1 MKAKSPLEIY
11 KLLPQTNCGE
21 CGFDTCMSFAAHL
34 LDRSA
39 KPTQCKPLVEQA
51 KKDERAKKKLQQIE
65 ELVAPE
71 IAEVVIGTGDYAV
84 KIGGE
89 DVLHRHELT
98 FFNPTAF
105 FYDIPDTLDD
115 KEIDERCSKVVE
127 YRKFY
132 VGKFLTI
139 EGMAVRCASG
149 DAKRFREVVKKVA
162 GYGRPMILVSL
173 DPKCMRSALEVV
185 SDKRPLIYA
194 ATEDNWREFL
204 KLTLEFK
211 VPVTLRSKDLNTLKS
226 LAVTFRKV
234 GVKDIVLDPITEPLG
249 EGLRRT
255 FERVVQLRRTAIH
268 EDKDIAYPIMVTPIS
283 AWVIEGDD
291 VAKAYWEC
299 VIGAIFIVK
308 YADVMI
314 FKSLEPWTIMPLVI
328 LRQNI
333 YTDPRVPVQVE
344 PGLRKIGNPDENSP
358 VMITTNFALT
368 YYTVES
374 DLTSA
379 KIDCWLLVLDTGGI
393 CVEAAVA
400 GGKFTASGVKE
411 LMKQTKIEEKV
422 KHRYLII
429 PGLAARLKG
438 AIEDE
443 TGWKVLVGPI
453 DSGRIKGWL
462 EQNWPP
468 KNGDKS

>member
-1 MKAKSPLEIY
+1 MKAKSPLDIY
-11 KLLPQTNCGE
+11 RLLPQTNCGE
-21 CGFDTCMSFAAHL
+21 CGYDTCMSFAAHL

-51 KKDERAKKKLQQIE
+51 KKDKKAKEKLEKIIE
-65 ELVAPE
+65 LISPE
-71 IAEVVIGTGDYAV
+71 IAEVVIGVGESAV

-127 YRKFY
+127 YKKFY

-139 EGMAVRCASG
+139 EGMAVRCLSG
-149 DAKRFREVVKKVA
+149 DADRFREVAKKVA
-162 GYGRPMILVSL
+162 GYGRPVILVSL
-173 DPKCMRSALEVV
+173 DAICMRSASEAIA
-185 SDKRPLIYA
+185 DKRPLIYA
-194 ATEDNWREFL
+194 ATEENWREFL
-204 KLTLEFK
+204 ELALEFK
-211 VPVTLRSKDLNTLKS
+211 VPVTIRSKDLDKLKS
-226 LAVTFRKV
+226 LAVTFRKA
-234 GVKDIVLDPITEPLG
+234 GVKDIVLDPVTEPIG
-249 EGLRRT
+249 EGLRKT
-255 FERVVQLRRTAIH
+255 FERVIQLRRTAVMQ
-268 EDKDIAYPIMVTPIS
+268 DKDVAYPIMITPIS

-291 VAKAYWEC
+291 ITKAYWES
-299 VIGAIFIVK
+299 VIAAIFIVK
-308 YADVMI
+308 YGDVMI

-344 PGLRKIGNPDENSP
+344 PGLRKIGNPNEESP

-393 CVEAAVA
+393 CVEASVA

-411 LMKQTKIEEKV
+411 LMNQTGIGEKV

-468 KNGDKS
+468 KNGN

>member
-11 KLLPQTNCGE
+11 RLLPQTNCGE

-39 KPTQCKPLVEQA
+39 KPTQCKPLVEAA
-51 KKDERAKKKLQQIE
+51 KKDENARKKLQQIE
-65 ELVAPE
+65 ELIAPE

-115 KEIDERCSKVVE
+115 KEIDERCSRVVE
-127 YRKFY
+127 YKKFY
-132 VGKFLTI
+132 VGKFLTV
-139 EGMAVRCASG
+139 EGMAVRCVSG
-149 DAKRFREVVKKVA
+149 DAKRFRDVVKRVA

-173 DPKCMRSALEVV
+173 DANCMRSALEVV
-185 SDKRPLIYA
+185 ADKRPLIYA
-194 ATEDNWREFL
+194 ATEDNWEEFL
-204 KLTLEFK
+204 KLALEFK
-211 VPVTLRSKDLNTLKS
+211 VPVTLRSRDLNTLKS
-226 LAVTFRKV
+226 LAVTFRKA
-234 GVKDIVLDPITEPLG
+234 GVKDIVLDPVTEPIG
-249 EGLRRT
+249 EGLKGT
-255 FERVVQLRRTAIH
+255 FERVVQLRRTAING
-268 EDKDIAYPIMVTPIS
+268 DKDIAYPIMVTPIS

-291 VAKAYWEC
+291 VTKAYWEC
-299 VIGAIFIVK
+299 VIGAMFIVK

-314 FKSLEPWTIMPLVI
+314 FKSLEPWTIMPLVV

-393 CVEAAVA
+393 CVEASVA
-400 GGKFTASGVKE
+400 GGQFTASGVKE

-422 KHRYLII
+422 RHRYLII

-468 KNGDKS
+468 KNGQ

>member
-1 MKAKSPLEIY
+1 MKAKSPLDIY
-11 KLLPQTNCGE
+11 RLLPQKNCGE
-21 CGFDTCMSFAAHL
+21 CGFETCMSFAAHL

-39 KPTQCKPLVEQA
+39 KPNQCKPLVEA
-51 KKDERAKKKLQQIE
+51 AEKDEKAKKKLQQIE
-65 ELVAPE
+65 ELIAPE
-71 IAEVVIGTGDYAV
+71 IAEVVIGVGENAV

-105 FYDIPDTLDD
+105 FYDVPDSLED
-115 KEIDERCSKVVE
+115 KEIDERCGKVVE
-127 YRKFY
+127 FKKFY
-132 VGKFLTI
+132 VGRYLTI
-139 EGMAVRCASG
+139 EGIAVRCVSG
-149 DAKRFREVVKKVA
+149 DAKRFRDVA
-162 GYGRPMILVSL
+162 RRVSEYGRPMILVSL
-173 DPKCMRSALEVV
+173 DADCMRSALEVV
-185 SDKRPLIYA
+185 ADRRPLIYA
-194 ATEDNWREFL
+194 ATKENWKEFL
-204 KLTLEFK
+204 KLAKEFK
-211 VPVTLRSKDLNTLKS
+211 VPVVLRSKDLNELKS
-226 LAVTFRKV
+226 LAVTFKRH
-234 GVKDIVLDPITEPLG
+234 GVRDIVLDPVTEPIG
-249 EGLRRT
+249 EGLKRT
-255 FERVVQLRRTAIH
+255 FERVVKLRCTAIKG
-268 EDKDIAYPIMVTPIS
+268 DKDVAYPIMITPIS
-283 AWVIEGDD
+283 AWVIEGDE
-291 VAKAYWEC
+291 VTKAYWET
-299 VIGAIFIVK
+299 VIAGIFVVK

-314 FKSLEPWTIMPLVI
+314 FKTLEPWAVMPLVV
-328 LRQNI
+328 LRENI

-379 KIDCWLLVLDTGGI
+379 KVDCWLLVLDTGGI

-400 GGKFTASGVKE
+400 GGQFNASAVKK
-411 LMKQTKIEEKV
+411 LMEETGIAEKV
-422 KHRYLII
+422 KHRYLVI

-468 KNGDKS
+468 KNGQ

>member
-1 MKAKSPLEIY
+1 MKAKSPLDIY
-11 KLLPQTNCGE
+11 RLLPQKNCGE
-21 CGFDTCMSFAAHL
+21 CGFETCMSFAAHL

-39 KPTQCKPLVEQA
+39 KPNQCKPLVEA
-51 KKDERAKKKLQQIE
+51 AEKDEKAKKKLQQIE
-65 ELVAPE
+65 ELIAPE
-71 IAEVVIGTGDYAV
+71 IAEVVIGVGENAV

-105 FYDIPDTLDD
+105 FYDVPDSLED
-115 KEIDERCSKVVE
+115 KEIDERCGKVVE
-127 YRKFY
+127 FKKFY
-132 VGKFLTI
+132 VGRYLTI
-139 EGMAVRCASG
+139 EGMAVRCVSG
-149 DAKRFREVVKKVA
+149 DAKRFRDVA
-162 GYGRPMILVSL
+162 RRVSEYGRPMILVSL
-173 DPKCMRSALEVV
+173 DVGCMRSALEVV
-185 SDKRPLIYA
+185 ADKRPLIYA
-194 ATEDNWREFL
+194 ATKENWRDFL
-204 KLTLEFK
+204 KLAKEFE
-211 VPVTLRSKDLNTLKS
+211 VPVVLRSKDLNELKS
-226 LAVTFRKV
+226 LAVTFRKH
-234 GVKDIVLDPITEPLG
+234 GIKDIVLDPVTEPIG
-249 EGLRRT
+249 EGLRGT
-255 FERVVQLRRTAIH
+255 FERVVKLRCTAIRG
-268 EDKDIAYPIMVTPIS
+268 DKDIAYPIMITPIS

-291 VAKAYWEC
+291 VTKAYWET
-299 VIGAIFIVK
+299 VIAGIFVVK

-314 FKSLEPWTIMPLVI
+314 FRSLEPWTVMPLVV
-328 LRQNI
+328 LRENI

-379 KIDCWLLVLDTGGI
+379 KVNCWLLVLDTGGI

-400 GGKFTASGVKE
+400 GGQFNASAVKK
-411 LMKQTKIEEKV
+411 LMEETGIAEKV
-422 KHRYLII
+422 KHRYLVI

-468 KNGDKS
+468 KNGQ

>member
-1 MKAKSPLEIY
+1 MKAKSPLDIY

-21 CGFDTCMSFAAHL
+21 CGYDTCMSFAAHL
-34 LDRSA
+34 IDRSA
-39 KPTQCKPLVEQA
+39 KPTQCKPLVEKA
-51 KKDERAKKKLQQIE
+51 KKDKKAKEKLEKII
-65 ELVAPE
+65 ELVSPE
-71 IAEVVIGTGDYAV
+71 IAEVTIGVGEYAV

-115 KEIDERCSKVVE
+115 KEIDERCSRVVA
-127 YRKFY
+127 YKKFY
-132 VGKFLTI
+132 VGKYLTI
-139 EGMAVRCASG
+139 EGMAVRCLSG
-149 DAKRFREVVKKVA
+149 DEKRFKEVAKRVA

-173 DPKCMRSALEVV
+173 DPNCMRSALEAVA
-185 SDKRPLIYA
+185 DKRPLIYA
-194 ATEDNWREFL
+194 ATEENWREFL
-204 KLTLEFK
+204 DLALKFK
-211 VPVTLRSKDLNTLKS
+211 VPITIRCKDLDMLKS
-226 LAVTFRKV
+226 LAVTFRKA
-234 GVKDIVLDPITEPLG
+234 GVKDIVLDPVTEPIG
-249 EGLRRT
+249 EGLMKT
-255 FERVVQLRRTAIH
+255 FERVVLLRWTAMQ
-268 EDKDIAYPIMVTPIS
+268 DKDVAYPIMITPIS
-283 AWVIEGDD
+283 AWTIEEDEIT
-291 VAKAYWEC
+291 KTYWEC
-299 VIGAIFIVK
+299 VIAGIFIVR
-308 YADVMI
+308 YGDIMI
-314 FKSLEPWTIMPLVI
+314 FKSLEPWAIMPLIV

-344 PGLRKIGNPDENSP
+344 PGLRKIGNPNEESP

-400 GGKFTASGVKE
+400 GGQFNAKAVKE
-411 LMKQTKIEEKV
+411 LMEKTEIEKIV

-453 DSGRIKGWL
+453 DSGRIKSWL

-468 KNGDKS
+468 KSS

>member
-1 MKAKSPLEIY
+1 MKAKSPLDIY
-11 KLLPQTNCGE
+11 RLLPQKNCGE
-21 CGFDTCMSFAAHL
+21 CGFETCMSFAAHL

-39 KPTQCKPLVEQA
+39 KPSQCKPLVEA
-51 KKDERAKKKLQQIE
+51 AEKDEKAKKKLQQIE
-65 ELVAPE
+65 ELIAPE
-71 IAEVVIGTGDYAV
+71 IAEVVIGVGENAV
-84 KIGGE
+84 RIGGE

-105 FYDIPDTLDD
+105 FYDVPDSLEDR
-115 KEIDERCSKVVE
+115 EIDERCGKVVE
-127 YRKFY
+127 FKKFY
-132 VGKFLTI
+132 VGKYLTI
-139 EGMAVRCASG
+139 EGMAVRCVSG
-149 DAKRFREVVKKVA
+149 DAKRFRDVVRRVSE
-162 GYGRPMILVSL
+162 YGRPMILVSL
-173 DPKCMRSALEVV
+173 DANCMRSALEVV
-185 SDKRPLIYA
+185 ADKRPLIYA
-194 ATEDNWREFL
+194 VTKENWREFL
-204 KLTLEFK
+204 KLAKEFG
-211 VPVTLRSKDLNTLKS
+211 VPVVLRSKDLNELKS
-226 LAVTFRKV
+226 LAVTFKKH
-234 GVKDIVLDPITEPLG
+234 GVRDIVLDPVTEPVG
-249 EGLRRT
+249 EGLKGT
-255 FERVVQLRRTAIH
+255 FDRVIRLRCTAIKG
-268 EDKDIAYPIMVTPIS
+268 DKDVAYPIMITPIS
-283 AWVIEGDD
+283 AWAIEGDE
-291 VAKAYWEC
+291 VTKAYWET
-299 VIGAIFIVK
+299 VIAGIFIVK

-314 FKSLEPWTIMPLVI
+314 FKTLEPWAVMPLVV
-328 LRQNI
+328 LRENI

-400 GGKFTASGVKE
+400 GGQFNASAVKR
-411 LMKQTKIEEKV
+411 LMEETGIAEKV
-422 KHRYLII
+422 RHRYLVI

-468 KNGDKS
+468 KNGQS

>member
-1 MKAKSPLEIY
+1 MKAKSPLDIY

-34 LDRSA
+34 IDRSA
-39 KPTQCKPLVEQA
+39 KPSQCKPLVEQA
-51 KKDERAKKKLQQIE
+51 KKDEKARKKLQQIE
-65 ELVAPE
+65 DLIAPE
-71 IAEVVIGTGDYAV
+71 IREVVIGRGDHAV

-89 DVLHRHELT
+89 EVLYRHELT

-115 KEIDERCSKVVE
+115 KEIDERCGKVVE
-127 YRKFY
+127 YKKFY
-132 VGKFLTI
+132 VGKFLTV
-139 EGMAVRCASG
+139 EGMAVRCVSK
-149 DAKRFREVVKKVA
+149 DAKRFRDVAKRVA

-173 DPKCMRSALEVV
+173 DANCMRSALEVV
-185 SDKRPLIYA
+185 GENRPLIYA
-194 ATEDNWREFL
+194 ATKQNWRDFL
-204 KLTLEFK
+204 KLAK
-211 VPVTLRSKDLNTLKS
+211 DYGVPVVVRSKDLNELKS
-226 LAVTFRKV
+226 LAVTFKRA
-234 GVKDIVLDPITEPLG
+234 GVEDIVLDPVTEPIG
-249 EGLRRT
+249 KGLMGT
-255 FERVVQLRRTAIH
+255 FERVIQLRRTAING
-268 EDKDIAYPIMVTPIS
+268 DKDVAYPIMVTPIS

-291 VAKAYWEC
+291 VAKAYWES
-299 VIGAIFIVK
+299 VIAGIFIVK

-314 FKSLEPWTIMPLVI
+314 FKSLEPWTIMPLIV

-344 PGLRKIGNPDENSP
+344 PGLRKIGEPDENSP

-400 GGKFTASGVKE
+400 GGQFDATGVKK
-411 LMKQTKIEEKV
+411 LMEETKIEEKV

-443 TGWKVLVGPI
+443 TGWNVLVGPI

-462 EQNWPP
+462 EKNWPP
-468 KNGDKS
+468 Q